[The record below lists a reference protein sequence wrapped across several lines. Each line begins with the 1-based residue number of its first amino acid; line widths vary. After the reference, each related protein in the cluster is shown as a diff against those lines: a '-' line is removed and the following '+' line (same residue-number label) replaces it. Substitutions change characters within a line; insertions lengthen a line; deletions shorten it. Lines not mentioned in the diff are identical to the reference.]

1 MPPAPGKKTTIYDL
15 SKLSGSSPST
25 VSAVLNGTWRQRR
38 IKEATAELIKKL
50 AEENQYSANRQARGL
65 RNSLS
70 GLIGLLLPIY
80 DFHHFSSIAQ
90 AFELRARRRGL
101 CPVVVST
108 HRDPAEERASA
119 EHLISYSIDALFVC
133 GAADP
138 DGVHEVCKASGV
150 RHINLDLPGTL
161 APSVVSDNYGGARVL
176 TEALINAFP
185 ADAPL
190 TADEL
195 ILIGG
200 REDDA
205 TRARIRAFHDV
216 RATRFGDSAT
226 QAVDLI
232 GYSAR
237 NAKIAFERH
246 FQERGRLPRAVFINS
261 AINFE
266 GFLRF
271 LTDHRGDDF
280 SGQVIGCFDYVP
292 FASFLSFPVIMIRQD
307 AERMVAKAFEL
318 LDRPHEAPNVFVIPP
333 QLVPPRTALTGP
345 LDELDFPS
353 DDPREG
359 AL

>member
-1 MPPAPGKKTTIYDL
+1 MPAAAGKKTTIYDL
-15 SKLSGSSPST
+15 SRLSGASPST

-38 IKEATAELIKKL
+38 IKEATAELIQKL
-50 AEENQYSANRQARGL
+50 AEEHQYSANRQARGL
-65 RNSLS
+65 RNSSS

-108 HRDPAEERASA
+108 HRNPAEERESA

-138 DGVHEVCKASGV
+138 DGVHELCKASGV

-176 TEALINAFP
+176 TEALIDAFP

-200 REDDA
+200 REDEA

-216 RATRFGDSAT
+216 RSARFGHSAA

-237 NAKIAFERH
+237 NAKLAFERH
-246 FQERGRLPRAVFINS
+246 FHDRGRLPRAVFINS

-271 LTDHRGDDF
+271 LTDHRSDDF

-307 AERMVAKAFEL
+307 AERMVATAFDL
-318 LDRPHEAPNVFVIPP
+318 LDHPPESPGIVVIPP

-345 LDELDFPS
+345 LDELE
-353 DDPREG
+353 DDPRKG

>member
-1 MPPAPGKKTTIYDL
+1 VPSGPGKKTTIYDL
-15 SKLSGSSPST
+15 SRLSGASPST

-38 IKEATAELIKKL
+38 IKEATAEFIAKL
-50 AEENQYSANRQARGL
+50 AEEHQYSANRQARGL

-101 CPVVVST
+101 CPIVVST

-138 DGVHEVCKASGV
+138 DGVHAVCKAAGV

-176 TEALINAFP
+176 TEALIDVFP

-190 TADEL
+190 SADEL
-195 ILIGG
+195 LLLGG
-200 REDDA
+200 REDEA
-205 TRARIRAFHDV
+205 TRARIRGFHDV
-216 RATRFGDSAT
+216 RTARFGAAST
-226 QAVDLI
+226 GGVDLI

-237 NAKIAFERH
+237 HAKLAFERH
-246 FQERGRLPRAVFINS
+246 YQARGRLPRAVFINS

-271 LTDHRGDDF
+271 LTDHRSDDF

-292 FASFLSFPVIMIRQD
+292 FASFLTFPVIMIRQD
-307 AERMVAKAFEL
+307 AERMVAMAFDL
-318 LDRPHEAPNVFVIPP
+318 LDEPPAAPQVFVIPP
-333 QLVPPRTALTGP
+333 LLVPPRTALTGP
-345 LDELDFPS
+345 LDELDFPG
-353 DDPREG
+353 DDLREG

>member
-1 MPPAPGKKTTIYDL
+1 MPTASGKKTTIYDL
-15 SKLSGSSPST
+15 SRLSGASPST
-25 VSAVLNGTWRQRR
+25 VSAVLNGTWRRRR
-38 IKEATAELIKKL
+38 IKEATAELIQKL
-50 AEENQYSANRQARGL
+50 AEEHQYSANRQARGL
-65 RNSLS
+65 RSSSS

-138 DGVHEVCKASGV
+138 DGVHELCEAAGV

-161 APSVVSDNYGGARVL
+161 APSVVSDNYDGARVL

-185 ADAPL
+185 EGEPL

-195 ILIGG
+195 MLIGG
-200 REDDA
+200 REDEA
-205 TRARIRAFHDV
+205 TRARVRAFHDV
-216 RATRFGDSAT
+216 RMARFGASPAEG
-226 QAVDLI
+226 VDLV

-237 NAKIAFERH
+237 NAKLAFERH
-246 FQERGRLPRAVFINS
+246 FEARGRLPRAVFINS

-266 GFLRF
+266 GLLRF

-280 SGQVIGCFDYVP
+280 SGQVIGGFDYVP

-307 AERMVAKAFEL
+307 AERMVATAFEL
-318 LDRPHEAPNVFVIPP
+318 LDRAPEAPGVVLIPP

-345 LDELDFPS
+345 LDELD

>member
-1 MPPAPGKKTTIYDL
+1 MPPASGKKTTIYDL
-15 SKLSGSSPST
+15 SRLSGASPST
-25 VSAVLNGTWRQRR
+25 VSAVLNGTWQRRR
-38 IKEATAELIKKL
+38 IKEATAELIQKL
-50 AEENQYSANRQARGL
+50 AEEHQYSANRQARGL
-65 RNSLS
+65 RNSSS

-108 HRDPAEERASA
+108 HRNPAEERASA

-138 DGVHEVCKASGV
+138 DGVHQVCKAAGV

-161 APSVVSDNYGGARVL
+161 APSVVSDNYDGARVL
-176 TEALINAFP
+176 TEALIDAFP
-185 ADAPL
+185 GDAPL
-190 TADEL
+190 SADEL
-195 ILIGG
+195 MLIGG
-200 REDDA
+200 REDEA
-205 TRARIRAFHDV
+205 TRERIRAFHDV
-216 RATRFGDSAT
+216 RTARFGASPAE
-226 QAVDLI
+226 AVDLI

-237 NAKIAFERH
+237 NAKLAFERH
-246 FQERGRLPRAVFINS
+246 FASRGRLPRAVFINS

-271 LTDHRGDDF
+271 LTDHRGEDF

-307 AERMVAKAFEL
+307 AEAMVATAFDL
-318 LDRPHEAPNVFVIPP
+318 LDRPPEAPGVVVIPP

-345 LDELDFPS
+345 LDELD

>member
-1 MPPAPGKKTTIYDL
+1 MPAASGKKTTIYDL
-15 SKLSGSSPST
+15 SRLSGASAST
-25 VSAVLNGTWRQRR
+25 VSSVLNGTWRRRR
-38 IKEATAELIKKL
+38 IKEATAELIQKL
-50 AEENQYSANRQARGL
+50 AEEHQYSTNRQARGL
-65 RNSLS
+65 RSSSS

-90 AFELRARRRGL
+90 AFELKARRRGL

-108 HRDPAEERASA
+108 HRNPAEERESA

-138 DGVHEVCKASGV
+138 DGVHQLCKAAGV

-161 APSVVSDNYGGARVL
+161 APSVVSDNHGGARVL
-176 TEALINAFP
+176 TEALIDAFSG
-185 ADAPL
+185 DEPL
-190 TADEL
+190 AADEL
-195 ILIGG
+195 MLIGG
-200 REDDA
+200 REDEA
-205 TRARIRAFHDV
+205 TRARVRAFHEV
-216 RATRFGDSAT
+216 KSERYGASAPE
-226 QAVDLI
+226 AVELI

-237 NAKIAFERH
+237 QAKLAFERL
-246 FQERGRLPRAVFINS
+246 FEARGRLPRAVFINS
-261 AINFE
+261 AVNFE

-307 AERMVAKAFEL
+307 AERMVSTAFEL
-318 LDRPHEAPNVFVIPP
+318 LDQPPEAPRVFVIPP
-333 QLVPPRTALTGP
+333 RLVPPRTALTGP
-345 LDELDFPS
+345 LDELE